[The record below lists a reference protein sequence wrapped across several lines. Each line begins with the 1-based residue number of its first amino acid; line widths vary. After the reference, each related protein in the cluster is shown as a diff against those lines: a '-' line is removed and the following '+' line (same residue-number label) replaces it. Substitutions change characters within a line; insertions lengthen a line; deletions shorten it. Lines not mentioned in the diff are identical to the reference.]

1 MKKSW
6 LQKIINILF
15 YIIFVF
21 TWYMVSNYAF
31 SPWEDYSTLSNFIMY
46 ALLFLTGFFHH
57 IAYKYSSFK
66 TLSNVILALFGIVS
80 ITFTIINTHYWHT
93 TEIVAI
99 ITFVLLLLFHLVSCG
114 KFDGEI
120 KLHEFN
126 VKMEDGRYE
135 KVTVKEKIPD
145 NNNPNKIDGKTVMK
159 KFLKTILILFI
170 LLVISFFGLL
180 IIFMVD
186 DGNFDEMAEELP
198 TELVSQEYLNEF
210 NIGDYVR
217 LEWDSLTIEKEQC
230 YYNNDA
236 EYIIISEPTRM
247 ISETGDVNAN
257 TYWQMGDNKNV
268 IMKLVDEDFG
278 NYTRAHYINR
288 NCVFPDETDK
298 IVKIVTQHDKE
309 FNFSEKQIEY
319 IKNLIKNFD
328 DDLIEKDK
336 IEWVDDKGYL
346 DDYELIFCFE
356 GFDDIRLT
364 CCSIIKDKNGQ
375 WYLYKD
381 VVNSYYGAEI
391 KFYDLEKLPQDIC
404 DTINESLK

>member
-1 MKKSW
+1 MKKTW

-21 TWYMVSNYAF
+21 TWYMVSHYAF
-31 SPWEDYSTLSNFIMY
+31 SPWEDYSTLLNFIMY

-135 KVTVKEKIPD
+135 KVTIKEKIPD
-145 NNNPNKIDGKTVMK
+145 NNNSNKIDAKTVLK
-159 KFLKTILILFI
+159 KLLKTILILFL

-180 IIFMVD
+180 IFVMVD
-186 DGNFDEMAEELP
+186 DGNFDEMVKELP

-210 NIGDYVR
+210 NASDYVR

-236 EYIIISEPTRM
+236 EYIVISEPTRM
-247 ISETGDVNAN
+247 ISESGEATES
-257 TYWQMGDNKNV
+257 TYWQMGDNKNF
-268 IMKLVDEDFG
+268 ITKLVDEDFG
-278 NYTRAHYINR
+278 NYTRAYYMNK
-288 NCVFPDETDK
+288 NCTFPDETNK
-298 IVKIVTQHDKE
+298 IIKVVTCSGKE
-309 FNFSEKQIEY
+309 FKFSEKQIKY

-328 DDLIEKDK
+328 NDLIEKDK
-336 IEWVDDKGYL
+336 IDWIDERGYL
-346 DDYELIFCFE
+346 DDYDLIFCFE

-364 CCSIIKDKNGQ
+364 CCSIVKDKNGQ
-375 WYLYKD
+375 WYLYND
-381 VVNSYYGAEI
+381 AYSYSSEEI